1 MSNDR
6 INELPIC
13 AKLLAPTERTR
24 NSDFGPA
31 FVNPDGLE
39 AAALIETLVDA
50 LEEIGLRACNHS
62 GWVENNAWKGVCEI
76 HSLASA
82 ALSKARAQ

>member
-6 INELPIC
+6 INELPIV

-39 AAALIETLVDA
+39 AAALIKELYEA
-50 LEEIGLRACNHS
+50 LRLCGRDYAITEMLSEQTIAK
-62 GWVENNAWKGVCEI
+62 AK
-76 HSLASA
+76 A